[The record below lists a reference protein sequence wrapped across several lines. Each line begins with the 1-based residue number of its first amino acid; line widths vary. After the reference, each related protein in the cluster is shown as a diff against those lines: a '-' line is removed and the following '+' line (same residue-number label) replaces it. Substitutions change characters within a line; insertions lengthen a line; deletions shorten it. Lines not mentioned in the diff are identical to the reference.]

1 MELVKGQKYA
11 FPIKET
17 MLQNGVLYYVINVN
31 GYDCQLK
38 VFPFQ
43 RGLAKPPRL
52 QCVFKGYNGA
62 NEPIFMQDI
71 EPLLKQ
77 LYKVGEVYEFK
88 VKCDYSESGYY
99 EVVDKN
105 GFILRLTDYG
115 NTNVYINQTIK
126 AKVKSINLIRIEL
139 SLITNKKHEGI
150 LFMPPESVFSLDS
163 TNAID
168 KRIPLFLFNKLPA
181 FKEARSQYES
191 GNALWVVSVIDV
203 IDKHLAD
210 WLNSDIRH
218 KRKLLMVYHS
228 ICTNLLEKSDY
239 LKDSSEEERL
249 ECQKRIS
256 VAITH
261 AEDYLVA
268 LNLIREGRNQW
279 YIDDNLERLKHSGY
293 LYQPEKKMRVMMSI
307 FSLRQES
314 VQGYI
319 QDIFDIIKEGHEKER
334 FMEQFSNAFIEMLDV
349 FIWNESKSVNL
360 ISSIYDTV
368 SKQRVEEMTKALA
381 IQLLLVDKKEYADKS
396 LCRSMLYR
404 YASLITPMFSDSLL
418 TKAYGAL
425 FQQETLPL
433 EYSWNDLSQIRLLC
447 SKLSSSPTKADISET
462 MSYHGQKAILTL
474 DSQSISIMP
483 QKRGAQLKKAYPD
496 GITPWQNIQ
505 FLLND
510 KLDEKVSPSVKAIK
524 SYEAMWKELE
534 RSLFA
539 DKQVIQ
545 RKVVKKDL
553 TPDIGDKVYIR
564 ITGQVPDKKYD
575 FYCKIEDPG
584 YIGEGQINT
593 HQIVHYNVDAT
604 IDSFRDK
611 ETNIPYLLLARVE
624 SIDAQGKIKF
634 NMLQEMADFIND
646 TTNSGDEVLAQVSM
660 SNPSN
665 YICITELGFALSINK
680 KETLSELNV
689 GDFLIAQVDNV
700 KANGNVNAFFME
712 KSDDT
717 FDIVDGFN
725 SLIEDYA
732 DGKLYEEKEVEP
744 QEEESILTENYIE
757 QDIMEELVHIIDRY
771 SMTQSNQVTAYNY
784 LAIAKL
790 LSMVMSNPD
799 MAEYYSRRLE
809 LLKVLQLFGEVDKIK
824 DEELNDLLEN
834 NEAFISNYPDIKN
847 KLTQLQIINHL
858 DKPWNDDYLWEL
870 AKRTEN
876 KDVSSLA
883 RLVLTHNMMDGF
895 NVFEQRMAIRK
906 KIYQMMDL
914 KMRIPETSFVAE
926 EDQFTELKTSMI
938 YPAGNNMRA
947 DEKQQIKELMT
958 VVCSFLNAKGG
969 TLYVGVNNLGSA
981 TGLDTDFI
989 YINNGRGGYDL
1000 TDVKDKFD
1008 LKFRNA
1014 VHNLLGGIANNMVSC
1029 EFLTVNGKTI
1039 YKVVVEPCAD
1049 LVFLDGTAYVR
1060 QGTSKWPIQKSEIE
1074 SFRKQRAA
1082 QFSK

>member
-1 MELVKGQKYA
+1 MELIKGQKYA

-17 MLQNGVLYYVINVN
+17 KIENGDLYYVINVN
-31 GYDCQLK
+31 GYDCPLK

-43 RGLAKPPRL
+43 RGTNRPPRV
-52 QCVFKGYNGA
+52 QCVFRGYNGA
-62 NEPIFMQDI
+62 NEPLFMQDI

-77 LYKVGEVYEFK
+77 LYKIGETYEFK
-88 VKCDYSESGYY
+88 VKGDYSESGYY

-115 NTNVYINQTIK
+115 KAKVYVNQVIK
-126 AKVKSINLIRIEL
+126 AKVKSINLIRVEL

-163 TNAID
+163 TNVIN
-168 KRIPLFLFNKLPA
+168 RRFPIFLFKKLPA
-181 FKEARSQYES
+181 FKEARAQYES
-191 GNALWVVSVIDV
+191 GNALWVIAAIDV
-203 IDKHLAD
+203 VDKNLAE
-210 WLNSDIRH
+210 WLNSGIKH
-218 KRKLLMVYHS
+218 KRKLLMIYHS

-239 LKDSSEEERL
+239 LKDCTEEERI
-249 ECQKRIS
+249 ECQKKVS

-268 LNLIREGRNQW
+268 LNLIREGRSQW

-307 FSLRQES
+307 FTLRQES
-314 VQGYI
+314 VQSYI
-319 QDIFDIIKEGHEKER
+319 QDIFDIIREGHDNDR

-349 FIWNESKSVNL
+349 YIWNESKSVNL

-368 SKQRVEEMTKALA
+368 SKQRIEEMAEALA
-381 IQLLLVDKKEYADKS
+381 IQLILVEKKEYGDKA

-404 YASLITPMFSDSLL
+404 FASLITPMFSNSLL
-418 TKAYGAL
+418 EKAYYAL
-425 FQQETLPL
+425 FQQQMPPL
-433 EYSWNDLSQIRLLC
+433 EYSWNDLSQMRVLC
-447 SKLSSSPTKADISET
+447 SKLSSASSKAEISELL
-462 MSYHGQKAILTL
+462 SYHGQKAVITL
-474 DSQSISIMP
+474 DSQAVSIMP
-483 QKRGAQLKKAYPD
+483 LKRGTQLKKAYPD

-505 FLLND
+505 FLLNER
-510 KLDEKVSPSVKAIK
+510 LDEKVSPSVVSIK

-539 DKQVIQ
+539 EKQVIP
-545 RKVVKKDL
+545 RKVVNKNL

-564 ITGQVPDKKYD
+564 ITGQVPEKKFD
-575 FYCKIEDPG
+575 FYCKIEDPTFV
-584 YIGEGQINT
+584 GEGQINT

-604 IDSFRDK
+604 MDSFRQKDTK
-611 ETNIPYLLLARVE
+611 IPYLLRATVE
-624 SIDAQGKIKF
+624 SIDANGKIKF
-634 NMLQEMADFIND
+634 NMLKEIADFIND
-646 TTNSGDEVLAQVSM
+646 TTSSGDEVLAQVSM
-660 SNPSN
+660 NNPTN

-689 GDFLIAQVDNV
+689 GDFVIAQVDTV
-700 KANGNVNAFFME
+700 KVNGNVNAFFME
-712 KSDDT
+712 KSEDT
-717 FDIVDGFN
+717 FDCVDGFN
-725 SLIEDYA
+725 CLIEDYA
-732 DGKLYEEKEVEP
+732 DGKLYEEKEIET
-744 QEEESILTENYIE
+744 QEEESILTEDYIE
-757 QDIMEELVHIIDRY
+757 QDVMEELVHIIDRY
-771 SMTQSNQVTAYNY
+771 SMTQSSQVTAYNY
-784 LAIAKL
+784 LAVAKL

-799 MAEYYSRRLE
+799 LADYYSRRME
-809 LLKVLQLFGEVDKIK
+809 LLKVLQRFGELDKIK
-824 DEELNDLLEN
+824 DEELDELLDN

-847 KLTQLQIINHL
+847 KLTQLKIINHL

-870 AKRTEN
+870 AKKTEN

-895 NVFEQRMAIRK
+895 NVYEQRMAIRK

-914 KMRIPETSFVAE
+914 NMRIPETSFVAE

-958 VVCSFLNAKGG
+958 VVCSFLNARGG

-1008 LKFRNA
+1008 LRFRNA
-1014 VHNLLGGIANNMVSC
+1014 VHNMLGGIANNMVSC

-1039 YKVVVEPCAD
+1039 YKVVVEPCKD
-1049 LVFLDGTAYVR
+1049 LVFLEGTAYVR

-1074 SFRKQRAA
+1074 SFKKQRAT
-1082 QFSK
+1082 QFS